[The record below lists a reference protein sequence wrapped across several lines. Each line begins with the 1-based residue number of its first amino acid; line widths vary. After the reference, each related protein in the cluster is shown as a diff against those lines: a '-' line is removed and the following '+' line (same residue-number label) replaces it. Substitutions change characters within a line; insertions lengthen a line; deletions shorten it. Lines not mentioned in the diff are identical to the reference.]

1 MKMDGN
7 NVRDVVEYF
16 REVLCDLYDKEE
28 IENFVYYSFEKFLGF
43 SKTDMVMKSQ
53 QEIDKPVL
61 LKLEIVVEE
70 LKKQKPIQ
78 YILGDTQFYGLH
90 FTVNEHVL
98 IPRPETEELVDLIV
112 KDVLKERS
120 EYGDKKTTVLD
131 IGTGS
136 GCIAVSLKKHIPGT
150 IVYALDISESALLVA
165 KENARIND
173 VELNFIQSDI
183 HSFTL
188 PDSHDKFDVIVSNPP
203 YVLHSEKKIMNKNV
217 LDFEPHLALFVS
229 DDDPLL
235 FYRSILFFAENNLNR
250 KGKLYFEINELLGE
264 KIKLMAEERGFLD
277 VVIKK
282 DLNNKNRILRG
293 NIY

>member
-1 MKMDGN
+1 MDGN

-282 DLNNKNRILRG
+282 DLNNKNRILRCLA
-293 NIY
+293 N